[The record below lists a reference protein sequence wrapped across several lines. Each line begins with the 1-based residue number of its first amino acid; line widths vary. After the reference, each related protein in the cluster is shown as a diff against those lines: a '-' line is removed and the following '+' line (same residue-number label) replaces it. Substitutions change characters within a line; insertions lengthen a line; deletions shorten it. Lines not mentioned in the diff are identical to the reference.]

1 MYHPEDQNL
10 SKNIDIIRE
19 YDLLIIFTNIAL
31 YVKAKNIYIIINYD
45 DARVKFINIA
55 LIK

>member
-19 YDLLIIFTNIAL
+19 YDLLNL
-31 YVKAKNIYIIINYD
+31 YVKDSFKYRRSNKID
-45 DARVKFINIA
+45 D
-55 LIK
+55 L